1 MILLFCKIIYWVS
14 IKFTSCDKLFGTF
27 LSVWNASSLL
37 KFRKKTWNSFIFMW
51 NNKITLF
58 FWSLFVVNMT
68 STLWLVV
75 LYMFSHFFAQIFP
88 GHALLFI
95 LKLWARDFEPGHG
108 MAANCQR
115 IVFGAEFSMASK
127 RRSSYA
133 QYKMRTLCWIL
144 VLLVFMVSLVFRR

>member
-37 KFRKKTWNSFIFMW
+37 KFRKKAWNSFIFMW

-95 LKLWARDFEPGHG
+95 LKGHEFEPGHG
-108 MAANCQR
+108 IAANW
-115 IVFGAEFSMASK
+115 IVFGAEF
-127 RRSSYA
+127 RWRWRRRRHPGGELWRSSMGRY
-133 QYKMRTLCWIL
+133 QICTKIEFLTQ
-144 VLLVFMVSLVFRR
+144 VDKTNS